1 MINEQECLTV
11 AQITKYIKTKFDVDP
26 YLNQKVLLVG
36 QLTDFRQRSGHQ
48 YFSLKDDDD
57 KIKNP
62 AKIRIVMFKS
72 AFQKV
77 KFQPENGMKVVLQGW
92 ISVYEPTGS
101 YQFYAEQ
108 MEVAGV
114 GSLQIAFEQM
124 YKKLKAEGLFDRPHR
139 LIPPFPKQIAVVTSP
154 NGAVMH
160 DIITTMRRRN
170 RLVQLI
176 FYPTRV
182 QGETAANE
190 IATQIEHVNQDGGY
204 DALII
209 ARGGGSLEDL
219 WPFNEEV
226 VGRSIA
232 ASTIPVISSIG
243 HETDTTIADLAA
255 DVRAATPTAAAE
267 IASAWEL
274 SDVVATVDEL
284 QIQLYRQM
292 KNRLQ
297 DLKRYVA
304 SLVDNSILQTPDRL
318 LARSMQQVDELLH
331 QLTTTLN
338 SELQVKERQYQ
349 QMRDRLISQSPTKK
363 LARQN
368 LLRVQISQQLIHAYQ
383 SQLSAKQALL
393 TNTSQQLRFAYQ
405 AQLNRQRQ
413 SLKNLNQQVTTISR
427 QLISEENY
435 RLKGLEQVTDALID
449 QLDSLS
455 PLNLLKRGYT
465 YVTDEQQT
473 VITGM
478 DQLELGQT
486 VELHFANGKALAE
499 IKNKEDEVL

>member
-57 KIKNP
+57 KIANP

-77 KFQPENGMKVVLQGW
+77 KFQPENGMKVLLQGR
-92 ISVYEPTGS
+92 ISIYEPTGS

-139 LIPPFPKQIAVVTSP
+139 SIPPFPKRIAVVTSP

-209 ARGGGSLEDL
+209 A
-219 WPFNEEV
+219 
-226 VGRSIA
+226 RSIA

-318 LARSMQQVDELLH
+318 LARPMQQIDELLH
-331 QLTTTLN
+331 QLTTSLN

-368 LLRVQISQQLIHAYQ
+368 LLRVQVSQQLIHAYQ
-383 SQLSAKQALL
+383 SQLRAKQALL

-435 RLKGLEQVTDALID
+435 RLKGLEQVTDALIE

>member
-1 MINEQECLTV
+1 MINEKECLTIS
-11 AQITKYIKTKFDVDP
+11 QITKYIKTKFEVDP

-57 KIKNP
+57 TITNP

-77 KFQPENGMKVVLQGW
+77 KFQLENGMKVMVQGR

-114 GSLQIAFEQM
+114 GSLQVAFEQM

-139 LIPPFPKQIAVVTSP
+139 SIPPFPSRIAVVTSP

-190 IATQIEHVNQDGGY
+190 IAAQIEHVNQDDDY

-226 VGRSIA
+226 VGRAIA

-274 SDVVATVDEL
+274 SDVMANLDEL
-284 QIQLYRQM
+284 QVQLYRQM

-297 DLKRYVA
+297 NLRRYVE

-318 LARSMQQVDELLH
+318 LARPMQQVDELVHL
-331 QLTTTLN
+331 LTTILTA
-338 SELQVKERQYQ
+338 ELQAKERQYQ
-349 QMRDRLISQSPTKK
+349 QARERLIAQSPAQK

-368 LLRVQISQQLIHAYQ
+368 LLRAQVSQQLVHAYQ
-383 SQLSAKQALL
+383 SRIIEAQATVENL
-393 TNTSQQLRFAYQ
+393 TQQLKFAYQ
-405 AQLNRQRQ
+405 AQLKAQQQRLA
-413 SLKNLNQQVTTISR
+413 SLEQQVTVTSR
-427 QLISEENY
+427 QLTSELNY
-435 RLKGLEQVTDALID
+435 RLKELAQLTDALID

-465 YVTDEQQT
+465 YVTDQDQA
-473 VITGM
+473 VITGV
-478 DQLELGQT
+478 DQLEVGQQ
-486 VELHFANGKALAE
+486 VELHFANGKAEAE
-499 IKNKEDEVL
+499 IKKKQDEVL